1 MKSDQNVPSASSTTT
16 SVSGDAPLVDRFGRM
31 HTSVRLSVTDRCNIR
46 CFYCMPET
54 DAQFVPRDRLLSF
67 EELHR
72 LSELLVR
79 RGGISDIRIT
89 GGEPL
94 VRRQLDR
101 LIEMLAKIDGL
112 EDLSLTTNGILLA
125 DQAESLRRAGLK
137 RINVSLDT
145 LDESVFRQITR
156 RQGLDKT
163 IAGIDAAIAAGFDSV
178 KLNAL
183 AIRGITE
190 NEVVRLIDFA
200 LERDVVLR
208 FIEFMPL
215 DSDRAWQKE
224 SVLSG
229 DVLLSIIREHF
240 GEVSELPRANP
251 SQPAEDFSVAGGR
264 VGIIRS
270 VSEPFCAS
278 CNRLRIT
285 ADGSIRNCLFAQT
298 ETPIRELMRGGATDD
313 ELLDQIRRC
322 VLAKAA
328 AHGINEEGFVSPDR
342 PMYAIGG

>member
-1 MKSDQNVPSASSTTT
+1 MKSDQIVPTSAT
-16 SVSGDAPLVDRFGRM
+16 SDAPLVDPFGRV

-67 EELHR
+67 EELYR

-101 LIEMLAKIDGL
+101 LIEMLGTIDGL

-145 LDESVFRQITR
+145 LDEGVFRQITR
-156 RQGLDKT
+156 REGLDKT

-190 NEVVRLIDFA
+190 KEVVRLVNFA

-215 DSDRAWQKE
+215 DSDRAWHKE

-229 DVLLSIIREHF
+229 NVLLSIIREHF
-240 GEVSELPRANP
+240 GEVSDLPRANP
-251 SQPAEDFSVAGGR
+251 SQPAEDFSVRGGR

-298 ETPIRELMRGGATDD
+298 ETPIRELMRGGATDA
-313 ELLDQIRRC
+313 ELLDQIRGC
-322 VLAKAA
+322 VMAKAA
-328 AHGINEEGFVSPDR
+328 AHGINQDGFVAPDR